1 MQTQSVID
9 RICSYGL
16 FEMQTN
22 RRSDGTR
29 YIIFEND
36 AGKRFMIDHPD
47 DFQPAKRLSLLNR
60 FLKHYGL
67 STH

>member
-16 FEMQTN
+16 FQAQTN
-22 RRSDGTR
+22 RRSDGSR
-29 YIIFEND
+29 YIIFED
-36 AGKRFMIDHPD
+36 DSGKRYMIDHPD
-47 DFQPAKRLSLLNR
+47 DFPPVKRLPLLNR

-67 STH
+67 SVH